1 VSKKRRMGCKAFQN
15 SWNVRPPEMLAEVL
29 IECGDFTRGLILLD
43 YAKVS
48 RRGRLRPIGIP
59 GNLLVFRKSQM
70 NLVSKLHA
78 GGKLE
83 CARSA

>member
-1 VSKKRRMGCKAFQN
+1 MGCKAFQN